1 MMAQE
6 HFASI
11 PGMTMVKANK
21 SYSGSHGGMQWK
33 VRIADDALA
42 VLCWP
47 MPWCLEKTDEAL
59 VVQTSVPL
67 SEDGLREAE
76 QWIEQQYENEA
87 ERWHAAAESSWI

>member
-1 MMAQE
+1 
-6 HFASI
+6 
-11 PGMTMVKANK
+11 
-21 SYSGSHGGMQWK
+21 
-33 VRIADDALA
+33 
-42 VLCWP
+42 